1 MTLLTSG
8 DININKTQFPIFS
21 PEGGF
26 KWEKQIMGEA
36 TFKTVINDKLELRA
50 AYSEYKGVSKSR
62 LLVLVNGIK
71 VMSIISKSDRI
82 SLH

>member
-1 MTLLTSG
+1 
-8 DININKTQFPIFS
+8 
-21 PEGGF
+21 
-26 KWEKQIMGEA
+26 MGEA

-50 AYSEYKGVSKSR
+50 GYSEYRGVSKSQ
-62 LLVLVNGIK
+62 LLVLVNGNK